1 MCGQFD
7 LKVFDEVPTTDL
19 IDTKDT
25 NIASA
30 TSTSFQDAFKAFKFY
45 QRPLTDNAMIGS
57 DGLIA
62 KNTSVLRANTLQT
75 MLKRRLIM
83 LRLITI

>member
-30 TSTSFQDAFKAFKFY
+30 TSTSFKMLS
-45 QRPLTDNAMIGS
+45 RLLSSINAH
-57 DGLIA
+57 
-62 KNTSVLRANTLQT
+62 
-75 MLKRRLIM
+75 
-83 LRLITI
+83 